1 MLKKKKKKASAAD
14 AMLLDWNSNLFIYKS
29 QTPGMGVDIYLKK
42 RNSFGYRHHLLLI
55 DSFID
60 SLGKEQKNPNG
71 LILLTL

>member
-1 MLKKKKKKASAAD
+1 MLKKKKKKLRQR
-14 AMLLDWNSNLFIYKS
+14 MQCFWNGMEFIYKS